1 MDRTQPHIHYCIRLI
16 GSSMCSKYNVAIW
29 LYYLECGQLL
39 SATYS
44 IFIKSA
50 TNSVIK
56 LNLRVKNISII
67 SVLISL
73 LNWLCT

>member
-1 MDRTQPHIHYCIRLI
+1 MGRTQSHIHYCIRLI
-16 GSSMCSKYNVAIW
+16 GSSMCIQYNVAIW
-29 LYYLECGQLL
+29 LHYSECGQLL

-50 TNSVIK
+50 TTSVIK
-56 LNLRVKNISII
+56 LSPRAKNISII

-73 LNWLCT
+73 LN